1 MDKVKLEGAAIL
13 STTKMIAKL
22 LVALTAVLAS
32 VVPANHKNFKDV
44 VLSEPG
50 VVFVMCGHCNAM
62 KPDYYQAAAKLK
74 GLVKLVNVDC
84 DDKANQPLCGQ
95 YGVQGFPTLK
105 IFPAGAKGMPQDY
118 RGERTA
124 KAIMD
129 AVLPMIPNK
138 YVAKIGQKHKKA
150 VTLEEFKNS
159 NDKVDKVVLVT
170 DKKTTPPLFKALSIE
185 YLDRLAFGEVKS
197 SNAELVAELK
207 VETFPAILLFPKDGS
222 DVISYDGI
230 VKQAQ
235 LVEFLDKYAL
245 PSKRKKADKKKE
257 KKKEDKK
264 PQKKVEYDPAI
275 PQIKIQDDLKKLCLA
290 EKTCIISFLTHEPEY
305 PESTKALDEHI
316 AVIQAVKKKYY
327 EKDLYNFVWVNAI
340 ETGSQLIRD
349 FGVSDMYPSM
359 LALNYPR
366 KSFRVLKTAFDEASI
381 SSFLDAT
388 SAGLGMTLFTLDP
401 KLKKEKVKHEEL

>member
-1 MDKVKLEGAAIL
+1 MVR
-13 STTKMIAKL
+13 S
-22 LVALTAVLAS
+22 
-32 VVPANHKNFKDV
+32 F
-44 VLSEPG
+44 
-50 VVFVMCGHCNAM
+50 
-62 KPDYYQAAAKLK
+62 
-74 GLVKLVNVDC
+74 NVDC
-84 DDKANQPLCGQ
+84 DDKANQQLCGQ

-105 IFPAGAKGMPQDY
+105 IFPAGAKGMPQ
-118 RGERTA
+118 GNEPL
-124 KAIMD
+124 I
-129 AVLPMIPNK
+129 
-138 YVAKIGQKHKKA
+138 KI
-150 VTLEEFKNS
+150 TEEN

-197 SNAELVAELK
+197 SNAELVAELG
-207 VETFPAILLFPKDGS
+207 VETFPAILIFPKDGS
-222 DVISYDGI
+222 NVIAYDGI

-245 PSKRKKADKKKE
+245 PSKRKKTEKKKKDKKDEKKKGEQKE
-257 KKKEDKK
+257 KKVK
-264 PQKKVEYDPAI
+264 YDPKI
-275 PQIKIQDDLKKLCLA
+275 PEIKNQDDLKKLCLA
-290 EKTCIISFLTHEPEY
+290 DKTCIISFLTHEPEY

-316 AVIQAVKKKYY
+316 AVIQAVKTKYY

-366 KSFRVLKTAFDEASI
+366 KSYRVLKTAFDEPSI

-388 SAGLGMTLFTLDP
+388 SAGLGMTSFTLEP

>member
-1 MDKVKLEGAAIL
+1 
-13 STTKMIAKL
+13 MIAKL

-32 VVPANHKNFKDV
+32 VVPASHRDFKDA

-50 VVFVMCGHCNAM
+50 VVLVMFYAH
-62 KPDYYQAAAKLK
+62 YHQAAAKLK

-118 RGERTA
+118 KGERTA
-124 KAIMD
+124 KAMMD

-138 YVAKIGQKHKKA
+138 HVAKIGQNHKKA
-150 VTLEEFKNS
+150 VALDEFKKS
-159 NDKVDKVVLVT
+159 NDKLDKVVLVT

-197 SNAELVAELK
+197 SNAELVAELG

-222 DVISYDGI
+222 NVIPYDGI

-235 LVEFLDKYAL
+235 LVEFLDKYAP
-245 PSKRKKADKKKE
+245 PSKRKKSDKKKDKKEKE
-257 KKKEDKK
+257 KKDKK
-264 PQKKVEYDPAI
+264 EAKVEYDPTI
-275 PQIKIQDDLKKLCLA
+275 PEIKSQNDLKKLCMA
-290 EKTCIISFLTHEPEY
+290 DKTCIISFLTHEPDY
-305 PESTKALDEHI
+305 PESTKAWNDQI
-316 AVIQAVKKKYY
+316 AVVQTIKKKYY
-327 EKDLYNFVWVNAI
+327 QKNLYNFVWINAI
-340 ETGSQLIRD
+340 ETGSKLIRD
-349 FGVSDMYPSM
+349 FDVSDMYPSM

-366 KSFRVLKTAFDEASI
+366 KSYRVLKTAFDESSI
-381 SSFLDAT
+381 SSFLEAT
-388 SAGLGMTLFTLDP
+388 SAGLGMTSFTLEP